1 MKYEIELKQGENGLF
16 NNAEQILS
24 LVQGDEYKKYNYIV
38 TENNYDDAKEDKKK
52 LKAEL
57 ESAKRNRID
66 FEKKINE
73 EWNPVKATLMK
84 AEKIVETYVKSLDDG
99 ISSLDEKKK
108 EERRSVIKDFFLEIK
123 GDLDIPFDKVLE
135 SGYLTKSCST
145 KKWQEGITRKV
156 NDFRLDY
163 ELLGNMDVEDKVLLQ
178 TIFKQ
183 EWNRQRAIDEYNHQ
197 MNVRKKAEEL
207 RKAKEAQNIKEKCA
221 KESQEEKIEE
231 SQNPVLDVPDA
242 RSVSKMVVISGS
254 ELAWVKAKEYMQSI
268 GLKVEEVI

>member
-178 TIFKQ
+178 TIFTQ
-183 EWNRQRAIDEYNHQ
+183 EWDRLKAIDEYNHQ
-197 MNVRKKAEEL
+197 INIRKKAEEL
-207 RKAKEAQNIKEKCA
+207 RKAKEAQNIEEKCA
-221 KESQEEKIEE
+221 KEPQEEKIEE
-231 SQNPVLDVPDA
+231 IQIPVLDVPDA

-254 ELAWVKAKEYMQSI
+254 ELTWVKAKEYMQSI

>member
-57 ESAKRNRID
+57 ESAKLNRID

-178 TIFKQ
+178 TIFTQ

-197 MNVRKKAEEL
+197 MNVRKKAKEL
-207 RKAKEAQNIKEKCA
+207 RKAKEAQNIEEKCT
-221 KESQEEKIEE
+221 KESQEEKKEE

>member
-57 ESAKRNRID
+57 ESAKRNRIA

-178 TIFKQ
+178 TIFTQ
-183 EWNRQRAIDEYNHQ
+183 EWNRQRAIDKYNHQ
-197 MNVRKKAEEL
+197 MNVRKKAKEL
-207 RKAKEAQNIKEKCA
+207 RKAKEAQNIEEKCD
-221 KESQEEKIEE
+221 KKPQEEKIEE
-231 SQNPVLDVPDA
+231 IQIPVLDVPDA

-254 ELAWVKAKEYMQSI
+254 EFAWVKAKEYMQSI

>member
-24 LVQGDEYKKYNYIV
+24 LVQGDEYKKFNYIV

-178 TIFKQ
+178 TIFTQ
-183 EWNRQRAIDEYNHQ
+183 EWNRQRAIDEYKHQ
-197 MNVRKKAEEL
+197 MNVRKKAKEL
-207 RKAKEAQNIKEKCA
+207 RKAKEAQNIEEKCA
-221 KESQEEKIEE
+221 KEPQEEKIEE
-231 SQNPVLDVPDA
+231 IQIPVLDVPDA

-254 ELAWVKAKEYMQSI
+254 KLAWVKAKEYMQSI

>member
-178 TIFKQ
+178 TIFTQ

-197 MNVRKKAEEL
+197 MNVRKKAKEL
-207 RKAKEAQNIKEKCA
+207 RKAKEAQNIEEKCT
-221 KESQEEKIEE
+221 KESQEEKKEE